1 MMNFFINIFFM
12 INESNYFNKFYNYL
26 ENIYN
31 IFIYILLNKMN
42 NRILLNFLFIFTKKT
57 LNNSL
62 YK

>member
-1 MMNFFINIFFM
+1 M
-12 INESNYFNKFYNYL
+12 IYESNYFNKFYNYL

-42 NRILLNFLFIFTKKT
+42 NRIVLNFLFIFTKKT